1 MSIGEFPDFWRK
13 ILWSLDMTVDI
24 HTVQVMS
31 AVTTVNDD
39 RDLSMMIDSH
49 PSMSDHVSYP
59 CHPFTD

>member
-1 MSIGEFPDFWRK
+1 
-13 ILWSLDMTVDI
+13 MTVDI